1 MHFSLF
7 STLVKPLLN
16 VALKKPTTQL
26 WTLAYGAYGVSSHA
40 VSGCKSGMYMESC
53 CSVTIY
59 TTNPSWT
66 VDLLAVHRVS
76 AIMILN
82 IRDCCTEG
90 VVGAEI
96 WIDNSR

>member
-1 MHFSLF
+1 
-7 STLVKPLLN
+7 
-16 VALKKPTTQL
+16 
-26 WTLAYGAYGVSSHA
+26 
-40 VSGCKSGMYMESC
+40 MESC